1 MYAQLKLLCC
11 MLAVLAFECVVLP
24 HANAIDRWDQ
34 LADPVFQHPISTTP
48 PPGAPVLAI
57 AQDHEGF
64 LWIGT
69 ENGVS
74 RWDGYSFRQ
83 YRSDPADPSSL
94 PDNYVQSLYVDTE
107 DTLWIGTLSG
117 GLSRYDRRQDRFIN
131 YRVGPNGL
139 SSVDVLDIT
148 DDGAGGVWIA
158 TNHGLDEIH
167 PVRGVIRHLRHQD
180 SDPASL
186 PDDRA
191 GAVLRDREGRLFIG
205 IESGL
210 VRQNTPAGAL
220 EKVLLPTRSGEKP
233 AVDCLHED
241 ESGRIWVGT
250 KFGAYV
256 IEPGPNSAPQ
266 AVSGTGAESIESIA
280 EARSGEIWLGTYGD
294 GILVVDAATRTVVR
308 PIQNDPLL
316 PQSLDE
322 NTLWSMY
329 RDRGGD
335 IWVGTNRGLSRY
347 DPNQSAILSVFG
359 VVSRTRGVSDSD
371 VESVLSLPDG
381 RLWLGLG
388 AKGMDILDPFTG
400 RIGSVRKG
408 VDPSGKAVE
417 LSEVRD
423 LVSTQKGD
431 VFLCSRTGLYRKG
444 PSDPLPVRIPLPGGL
459 ATRALAVSPETGTLW
474 FGSLDDGLWTI
485 KLKTG
490 NTAQHYP
497 GSGQLTDPRISVLNI
512 VSPGSIWVGT
522 FNGLNHLDLASGSV
536 ERIRADPK
544 ATDAIAAPYVTTL
557 MTDRQGRLW
566 VGMQDGGISI
576 LDSRAPDGRPH
587 FRHLGLA
594 EGLPN
599 LNIDK
604 ILQAS
609 SGAVWVATDDGF
621 AVVDPAHFSV
631 RALKQAEGAFI
642 SSYWINAGAAI
653 SGGLLAFGGSG
664 GLTLVRPDLLRD
676 NNDRPP
682 VAVTSVVVGGKALPW
697 GRFSKDGSSAPIVIP
712 ADANSLAVEFS
723 VLDYSAPERDR
734 YASWLEGYDRSWNE
748 TDAAHRVAAYT
759 NLPPGRYVLHLR
771 GSNRDG
777 VWMERTL
784 SLRVTVQPHWYQTLW
799 FRGIA
804 LLLAVGAVFALL
816 QIRTSYLRRRQRELE
831 LQVASQTA
839 ELRERER
846 QLEQMAY
853 FDFLTGL
860 PNRRA
865 FLDQFNRLSA
875 LVQRQGG
882 TFALLLID
890 LDQFKQINDTLG
902 HDAGDALLIE
912 SARRLQSTVRES
924 DYVFRLGGDEFVI
937 LLIDAGD
944 AASVEVCCRKLTEC
958 FIAAVP
964 FQAIEMH
971 TSPSIGIARFPADGE
986 SLEDLYKVADVALY
1000 EAKRSGRNT
1009 WRLGWDLSSRRT

>member
-1 MYAQLKLLCC
+1 
-11 MLAVLAFECVVLP
+11 
-24 HANAIDRWDQ
+24 
-34 LADPVFQHPISTTP
+34 
-48 PPGAPVLAI
+48 VLAI

-83 YRSDPADPSSL
+83 YRSDPADPNSL
-94 PDNYVQSLYVDTE
+94 PDNYIQSLYVDLE
-107 DTLWIGTLSG
+107 GTLWIATLSG
-117 GLSRYDRRQDRFIN
+117 GLSRYDRGQDHFIN
-131 YRVGPNGL
+131 YPAGPNGL
-139 SSVDVLDIT
+139 SSIDVVGIT
-148 DDGAGGVWIA
+148 DDGAGGIWIA
-158 TNHGLDEIH
+158 SNHGLDEIH
-167 PVRGVIRHLRHQD
+167 PVRGVIRHLHHQGT
-180 SDPASL
+180 DPASL
-186 PDDRA
+186 PDDRV
-191 GAVLRDREGRLFIG
+191 GAVLRNREGHLFIG
-205 IESGL
+205 TASGL
-210 VRQNTPAGAL
+210 VRQDAPAGAL
-220 EKVLLPTRSGEKP
+220 EKVPLPGLGGESP
-233 AVDCLHED
+233 AVDCFYED

-256 IEPGPNSAPQ
+256 IESGPNRHNSAPQ
-266 AVSGTGAESIESIA
+266 PVPGSGAESIESIA
-280 EARSGEIWLGTYGD
+280 EDRSGEIWLGTYGD
-294 GILVVDAATRTVVR
+294 GILVVDKATHAIVR
-308 PIQNDPLL
+308 HIQNDPLL

-322 NTLWSMY
+322 NTLWSIY
-329 RDRGGD
+329 RDLAGD

-359 VVSRTRGVSDSD
+359 AVSRKTGISDGD
-371 VESVLSLPDG
+371 VESVLSMPDG

-388 AKGMDILDPFTG
+388 ARGLDILDPSSG
-400 RIGSVRKG
+400 RIGSMRKG

-423 LVSTQKGD
+423 LVSTQKGE

-444 PSDPLPVRIPLPGGL
+444 PSDPLPIRIPLPGDL
-459 ATRALAVSPETGTLW
+459 SARALAVSPDAGTLW

-485 KLKTG
+485 KLHVTGKT
-490 NTAQHYP
+490 AVQRYP
-497 GSGQLTDPRISVLNI
+497 GSSQLTDPRISVL
-512 VSPGSIWVGT
+512 SRDTPGSIWVGT

-544 ATDAIAAPYVTTL
+544 ATDTIAAPYVTTL

-566 VGMQDGGISI
+566 VGMQRGGISI

-599 LNIDK
+599 LNVDK
-604 ILQAS
+604 ILQAP

-653 SGGLLAFGGSG
+653 PGGLLAFGGSG

-676 NNDRPP
+676 NHDHPP

-697 GRFSKDGSSAPIVIP
+697 GRFGKDASSAPIVIP

-723 VLDYSAPERDR
+723 ALDYSAPERNR
-734 YASWLEGYDRSWNE
+734 YASLLEGYDRSWNE

-777 VWMERTL
+777 VWIERTL
-784 SLRVTVQPHWYQTLW
+784 SLLVIVQPHWYQTVW
-799 FRGIA
+799 FRGIE
-804 LLLAVGAVFALL
+804 LLFVFGAVLVLL
-816 QIRTSYLRRRQRELE
+816 QTRTSYLRMRQRQLE

-875 LVQRQGG
+875 LAQRERD

-890 LDQFKQINDTLG
+890 LDQFKQINDSLG
-902 HDAGDALLIE
+902 HDAGDALLVE
-912 SARRLQSTVRES
+912 SARRFQSAVRES
-924 DYVFRLGGDEFVI
+924 DYLFRLGGDEFCI

-958 FIAAVP
+958 FTAAVP
-964 FQAIEMH
+964 FQATEMR
-971 TSPSIGIARFPADGE
+971 TSPSIGVAQFPADGE
-986 SLEDLYKVADVALY
+986 SLDQLYKLADIALY
-1000 EAKRSGRNT
+1000 EAKRGGKNT
-1009 WRLGWDLSSRRT
+1009 WRWGRDLSNQRM

>member
-1 MYAQLKLLCC
+1 M
-11 MLAVLAFECVVLP
+11 
-24 HANAIDRWDQ
+24 DRWDNV
-34 LADPVFQHPISTTP
+34 ADPVFQHPISTTP
-48 PPGAPVLAI
+48 VPGAPVLAI

-83 YRSDPADPSSL
+83 YRSDPADPNSL
-94 PDNYVQSLYVDTE
+94 PDNYIQSLYVDRE
-107 DTLWIGTLSG
+107 GTLWIGTLNG
-117 GLSRYDRRQDRFIN
+117 GLSRYDRGQDRFIN
-131 YRVGPNGL
+131 YRAGPNGL
-139 SSVDVLDIT
+139 SSIDVRGIT
-148 DDGAGGVWIA
+148 GDGAGGIWIA
-158 TNHGLDEIH
+158 SNHGLDEIH
-167 PVRGVIRHLRHQD
+167 PVRGVIRSLRQLG
-180 SDPASL
+180 SNAASL
-186 PDDRA
+186 PDDRV

-205 IESGL
+205 TESGL
-210 VRQNTPAGAL
+210 VRQEAPAGVL
-220 EKVLLPTRSGEKP
+220 EKVPLPSLNGEKT
-233 AVDCLHED
+233 AVACLYED
-241 ESGRIWVGT
+241 ESGQIWVGT

-256 IEPGPNSAPQ
+256 IDSGTNRHTSAPQ
-266 AVSGTGAESIESIA
+266 AVPGSGAESIESMV
-280 EARSGEIWLGTYGD
+280 EDRSGEIWLGTYGD
-294 GILVVDAATRTVVR
+294 GILVVDKATHAIVR
-308 PIQNDPLL
+308 HIQNDPLL

-329 RDRGGD
+329 RDQAGA

-347 DPNQSAILSVFG
+347 APDQSAIRSVFG
-359 VVSRTRGVSDSD
+359 AVSRKTGISDGD
-371 VESVLSLPDG
+371 VESVLSMPDG

-388 AKGMDILDPFTG
+388 ARGLDILDPFAG

-408 VDPSGKAVE
+408 IDPSGKSVE

-423 LVSTQKGD
+423 LVSTQQGE
-431 VFLCSRTGLYRKG
+431 VFLCSRTGLYRKR
-444 PSDPLPVRIPLPGGL
+444 PSDPLPVRIPLPGNL
-459 ATRALAVSPETGTLW
+459 STRALAVSPEAGTLW

-485 KLKTG
+485 KLHGAG
-490 NTAQHYP
+490 NTGPQRYP
-497 GSGQLTDPRISVLNI
+497 SSNQLTDPRISVLNI
-512 VSPGSIWVGT
+512 DSPGSIWVGT

-544 ATDAIAAPYVTTL
+544 ATGAIAAPYVTTL

-566 VGMQDGGISI
+566 VGMQGGGISV
-576 LDSRAPDGRPH
+576 LDSRAPNGLPH

-604 ILQAS
+604 ILQAP

-621 AVVDPAHFSV
+621 AVVDPTHFSV

-642 SSYWINAGAAI
+642 ASYWINSGAAI
-653 SGGLLAFGGSG
+653 PGGLLAFGGSG
-664 GLTLVRPDLLRD
+664 GLTLVRPDRLRD

-682 VAVTSVVVGGKALPW
+682 VAVTSVVVGKKALAW
-697 GRFSKDGSSAPIVIP
+697 GRFSKNGSNAPIVIP

-723 VLDYSAPERDR
+723 ALDYSAPERNR
-734 YASWLEGYDRSWNE
+734 YASWLEGYDRTWNQA
-748 TDAAHRVAAYT
+748 DAAHRVAAYT

-777 VWMERTL
+777 VWTERTL
-784 SLRVTVQPHWYQTLW
+784 SLLVIVLPHWYQTLW
-799 FRGIA
+799 FRGIE
-804 LLLAVGAVFALL
+804 LLFVFCAVLVLL
-816 QIRTSYLRRRQRELE
+816 QTRTSYLRMRQHELE

-875 LVQRQGG
+875 LVQRQGD

-890 LDQFKQINDTLG
+890 LDRFKHINDSLG

-912 SARRLQSTVRES
+912 SARRLKSAIRES
-924 DYVFRLGGDEFVI
+924 DYLFRLGGDEFCV

-944 AASVEVCCRKLTEC
+944 VASVEVSCRKLTEC
-958 FIAAVP
+958 FAAAVP
-964 FQAIEMH
+964 FQATEMR
-971 TSPSIGIARFPADGE
+971 TSPSMGVARFPSDGQ
-986 SLEDLYKVADVALY
+986 SLDELYKLADIALY
-1000 EAKRSGRNT
+1000 EAKRGGKNT
-1009 WRLGWDLSSRRT
+1009 WRWGRDLSNQRT